1 MIKILLNWGYVEFE
15 KDNKGYKC
23 CREYNEYNGKTI
35 IYSLYVW
42 NTTTYK
48 SEPRIRSESLEDIN
62 KWLAKTE
69 VEIVED

>member
-23 CREYNEYNGKTI
+23 CREYNGKTI
-35 IYSLYVW
+35 ISSLYVW

-48 SEPRIRSESLEDIN
+48 PEPRIRSESLADIN
-62 KWLAKTE
+62 KWLEKIE
-69 VEIVED
+69 VEIAED

>member
-23 CREYNEYNGKTI
+23 CREYNGKTI

-42 NTTTYK
+42 NTTTYNPK
-48 SEPRIRSESLEDIN
+48 PRIRSESLADIN
-62 KWLAKTE
+62 EWLKKIK
-69 VEIVED
+69 VEIAED